1 MDSLNQ
7 VCATLLDNADL
18 DVDLNRQTAI
28 IRLCFTVGGSLEKVT
43 FECSQFHSFKIV
55 KVPDD
60 TDCLFVAKTQ
70 VTLIENTVDIER
82 WLSSEGWSWGDT
94 PLPERLYRIEVL
106 GEVEITILCQKF
118 DWYLKKTSGH
128 ELLISDE

>member
-18 DVDLNRQTAI
+18 DVDLNGQTAI

-70 VTLIENTVDIER
+70 VTLIENTADIER
-82 WLSSEGWSWGDT
+82 WLSSEGWSWGNT

-118 DWYLKKTSGH
+118 DWYLKKPSDH
-128 ELLISDE
+128 ELLRADK

>member
-7 VCATLLDNADL
+7 VCATLLNNADL
-18 DVDLNRQTAI
+18 DVDLNGQTAI

-60 TDCLFVAKTQ
+60 TDRLFVGTTR
-70 VTLIENTVDIER
+70 VTLIENTTEIER
-82 WLSSEGWSWGDT
+82 WLSSEGWSWGNT
-94 PLPERLYRIEVL
+94 PLPERLYRIETQ

-118 DWYLKKTSGH
+118 DWYLKKPSGH
-128 ELLISDE
+128 E

>member
-1 MDSLNQ
+1 MYSLNQ

-18 DVDLNRQTAI
+18 DVELNGQTAI
-28 IRLCFTVGGSLEKVT
+28 IRLCFTVGGSHEKVT

-60 TDCLFVAKTQ
+60 TDCLFVGKTI
-70 VTLIENTVDIER
+70 VTLIENTADIER
-82 WLSSEGWSWGDT
+82 WLSSEGWSWGT
-94 PLPERLYRIEVL
+94 PLPEKLYLIEVQ

-118 DWYLKKTSGH
+118 DWHLQKNAIN
-128 ELLISDE
+128 E